1 MTKRSIP
8 FVIAEIGCNHMGDF
22 EIAKK
27 LIDAAAASGCSAAKF
42 QKRNVKECLP
52 PEIYDGPHPNP
63 HNSYG
68 ATYGE
73 HRENLELTNGQ
84 HHELYSY
91 CTSKGIQYSCTP
103 FDFTSAEF
111 LIKELKIEHL
121 KIASFHNN
129 HYELVDYICKNHP
142 HKIHISLG
150 MISDDELNKLEEV
163 LMQNNAMSRTVLY
176 NCTSN
181 YPCPFEDL
189 HLENITS
196 LLDRFG
202 QNALGVGFSG
212 HHQGIAV
219 DMCAYTL
226 GASYFERHFTLDR
239 TWKGTDH
246 AASLQP
252 EGMRKLVRD
261 LNAAKL
267 SLTKRPSGILDA
279 ESHNRSFHKFRPISN

>member
-1 MTKRSIP
+1 MTKRQTP
-8 FVIAEIGCNHMGDF
+8 FVIAEIGCNHMGNFD
-22 EIAKK
+22 IALK
-27 LIDAAAASGCSAAKF
+27 LIDAAAAAGCNAAKF
-42 QKRNVKECLP
+42 QKRNVKESLP
-52 PEIYDGPHPNP
+52 PEIYNGPHPNP

-73 HRENLELTNGQ
+73 HRENLELTNGE
-84 HHELYSY
+84 HREIYEY
-91 CTSKGIQYSCTP
+91 CKSKEIEYSCTP
-103 FDFTSAEF
+103 FDLTSADF
-111 LIKELKIEHL
+111 LINELKIKHI
-121 KIASFHNN
+121 KVASFHNN
-129 HYELVDYICKNHP
+129 HYELIDFICKNHP
-142 HKIHISLG
+142 HEIHISLG
-150 MISDDELNKLEEV
+150 MISDDELDGLQDVLESNK
-163 LMQNNAMSRTVLY
+163 AMSRTIMY

-189 HLENITS
+189 HLENIS
-196 LLDRFG
+196 YLLTRFG
-202 QNALGVGFSG
+202 KSVMGIGFSG

-267 SLTKRPSGILDA
+267 SLTKRPAGILDA
-279 ESHNRSFHKFRPISN
+279 ESHNRSFHKFRANSK